1 MKLLNQLRWLFF
13 TKHPHVILR
22 TYQERWSPNTQQLTP
37 FVDVCIYSAD
47 TELVGRLTYLLS
59 PLNDRL
65 YLYEILIFESFRK
78 NGFGM
83 AALAALSLTNNRTPI
98 VPVKI
103 LNTQTARGFW
113 NSVYR
118 RSNHLF
124 PIKEEIGLGDWIIEA
139 DRWRHLHFAADC
151 LTNYRQRHYDEFEQ
165 LLGNLSNGASCVAV
179 TDSPTLLNA
188 THLALSGCLNTYQEA
203 KSISPD

>member
-13 TKHPHVILR
+13 TKHPHVLLR
-22 TYQERWSPNTQQLTP
+22 SHQERWSPNTQQLTP
-37 FVDVCIYSAD
+37 FVDVFIYSVNN
-47 TELVGRLTYLLS
+47 EYLGRLTYLLS

-65 YLYEILIFESFRK
+65 YLYEIQIFESYRK

-83 AALAALSLTNNRTPI
+83 AALAALSLMNNRMPI
-98 VPVKI
+98 FPVKI
-103 LNTQTARGFW
+103 LNTPTARAFW

-118 RSNHLF
+118 RSNPLL
-124 PIKEEIGLGDWIIEA
+124 PIKEEIGLADWIIEA

-165 LLGNLSNGASCVAV
+165 LQGNRSNVARCVSEP
-179 TDSPTLLNA
+179 DSPTLSNA
-188 THLALSGCLNTYQEA
+188 PRQALSGCLNTYREA